1 MSCGWPL
8 ADRFGSARHPDIPA
22 TIPKF
27 LLELHELMPQ
37 RSSAAHGALLLIEGN
52 DVPTGV
58 TRSKH
63 RRISLEAL

>member
-1 MSCGWPL
+1 MAGLWQIAL
-8 ADRFGSARHPDIPA
+8 VQHVTQIDIPA
-22 TIPKF
+22 TIPIF